1 MIVAVHHRIEMLSP
15 SEGQDLEFFF
25 SHQFLKI
32 AVDRAEADVGQRATH
47 LVVDLVGGRVRGVVF
62 HRLPN

>member
-1 MIVAVHHRIEMLSP
+1 MLSP